1 MKKKDP
7 METLRIHNWIGKN
20 LVVIYIPFSELAD

>member
-7 METLRIHNWIGKN
+7 MKALRIHNCIGKN
-20 LVVIYIPFSELAD
+20 LMVMYIPFSELAG

>member
-7 METLRIHNWIGKN
+7 MEALRIHNWIREN